1 MPKHSGVTTLQSAAT
16 ATGNGTAL
24 LLDRYTHVA
33 LQVSG
38 TFSATVTFEV
48 TVDGTNWVSA
58 ACLDV
63 SDVSRTHKST
73 TTAAGVFT
81 FDEFVGVTGLRA
93 RISAYTSG
101 SVTVVA
107 NAVGW

>member
-16 ATGNGTAL
+16 ATGNGSSL

-63 SDVSRTHKST
+63 SDTTRTHKAT
-73 TTAAGVFT
+73 TTAVGVFT

>member
-1 MPKHSGVTTLQSAAT
+1 MASFSGVTTLQSAAT

-33 LQVSG
+33 VQVTG
-38 TFSATVTFEV
+38 TFSATVAFEV
-48 TVDGTNWVSA
+48 TVDGSTWVAA

-63 SDVSRTHKST
+63 SDVNRTHKAT
-73 TTAAGVFT
+73 TTSAGVFT
-81 FDEFVGVTGLRA
+81 FDEFIGVIGLRA

-107 NAVGW
+107 NAVSL

>member
-38 TFSATVTFEV
+38 TFSATVTWQSVVEEPLSSSSSHTRCFAL
-48 TVDGTNWVSA
+48 T
-58 ACLDV
+58 L
-63 SDVSRTHKST
+63 
-73 TTAAGVFT
+73 
-81 FDEFVGVTGLRA
+81 GLTRK
-93 RISAYTSG
+93 R
-101 SVTVVA
+101 
-107 NAVGW
+107 

>member
-1 MPKHSGVTTLQSAAT
+1 MSKFSGVTTLQNAAT
-16 ATGNGTAL
+16 ATGNGATLSMDHYA
-24 LLDRYTHVA
+24 YA
-33 LQVSG
+33 GIQVSG
-38 TFSATVTFEV
+38 TFNGTVTFEC

-63 SDVSRTHKST
+63 SSTSRVHQAT
-73 TTAAGVFT
+73 TNSPGVFT
-81 FDEFVGVTGLRA
+81 FDEFVGIVAFRA

-107 NAVGW
+107 NAVGA

>member
-1 MPKHSGVTTLQSAAT
+1 MSRQSGVTTLQSAAT

-33 LQVSG
+33 VQVAG

-48 TVDGTNWVSA
+48 TVDGANWVSA

-63 SDVSRTHKST
+63 SDVNRTHKAT
-73 TTAAGVFT
+73 TNAAGVFT
-81 FDEFVGVTGLRA
+81 FDEFVGVVGLRA

-101 SVTVVA
+101 AVTVVA